1 MLQFLGTSDIVRQS
15 LLTLYT
21 GVADFIPR
29 FVAAVVVFLI
39 GWLIASLLGKAVY
52 HIIKTLQIDKAL
64 DSLGFKRVW
73 ERGGMK
79 LNTPLFFEELIKW
92 FFIVVFLMAATNII
106 GLDQV
111 TDFLKTVVFYLP
123 NVIVAALVML
133 IGVLVARFIEHSVRV
148 SVRTAQLASA
158 NFLALLA
165 RWSVLIFAFLVAL
178 DQLSV
183 ASEIIRIFVIGVVT
197 MAAIGGGLAF
207 GLGGQRHAEEWLSG
221 LKRKVQ
227 D

>member
-1 MLQFLGTSDIVRQS
+1 MVEFFGTSDVVRQS

-39 GWLIASLLGKAVY
+39 GWLIAVLLARVAF
-52 HIIKTLQIDKAL
+52 HIIKTLQIDRAL
-64 DSLGFKRVW
+64 ESLGLRRVV
-73 ERGGMK
+73 ERGGIK
-79 LNTPLFFEELIKW
+79 LNTPRFFEELVKW
-92 FFIVVFLMAATNII
+92 FFIIVFLMAATNII

-123 NVIVAALVML
+123 NVIVAAFIML

-148 SVRTAQLASA
+148 SVRTAELASA

-165 RWSVLIFAFLVAL
+165 RWSVLIFAFLIAL
-178 DQLSV
+178 DQLNV
-183 ASEIIRIFVIGVVT
+183 ASEIIRIFIIGVVT
-197 MAAIGGGLAF
+197 MLAIGGGLAF
-207 GLGGQRHAEEWLSG
+207 GLGGQKHAEEWLSG
-221 LKRKVQ
+221 LKRKIQ